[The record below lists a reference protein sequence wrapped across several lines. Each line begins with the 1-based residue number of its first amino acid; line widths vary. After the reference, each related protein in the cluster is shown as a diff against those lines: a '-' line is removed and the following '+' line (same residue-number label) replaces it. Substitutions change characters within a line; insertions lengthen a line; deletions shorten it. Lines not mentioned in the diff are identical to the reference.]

1 MVVLYDSKA
10 NQANSKRPAM
20 PMGRGKEDDS
30 DSDSDSEPRDKSA
43 NKPPTVVDED
53 VKSNINTEGLAE
65 EIKEATTEAET
76 WGKTVF
82 VNLFP
87 VSNEN
92 SRLGGWYPPAP
103 QSDIPRLLSNALRY
117 VARRKKTPSE
127 PSS

>member
-1 MVVLYDSKA
+1 
-10 NQANSKRPAM
+10 M
-20 PMGRGKEDDS
+20 PMGRGKEDYSDSDS
-30 DSDSDSEPRDKSA
+30 DSDSDSEPRNESA
-43 NKPPTVVDED
+43 NKPPTVVDEED
-53 VKSNINTEGLAE
+53 VESNINTEGLAE
-65 EIKEATTEAET
+65 EIKEET

-117 VARRKKTPSE
+117 VARRKKTPSSE